1 MPKRESLF
9 LSNSVLAGMVWDA
22 LCRDFDR
29 RLVFEEVDID
39 RDTGA
44 LDKDNL
50 MDASIYLVMAV
61 GLGTVVST
69 FLNYYITLP
78 GYIGAMLVGAIIR
91 NVQELRGVKVP
102 MREISALGNICLS
115 LFLGLAM
122 INLKLWQL
130 VSLALPMIVILLI
143 QTVIVYF
150 YASYVVLTSWGGIMM
165 QPILLPVSVDSEWAL
180 RRTR

>member
-1 MPKRESLF
+1 
-9 LSNSVLAGMVWDA
+9 MVWDA